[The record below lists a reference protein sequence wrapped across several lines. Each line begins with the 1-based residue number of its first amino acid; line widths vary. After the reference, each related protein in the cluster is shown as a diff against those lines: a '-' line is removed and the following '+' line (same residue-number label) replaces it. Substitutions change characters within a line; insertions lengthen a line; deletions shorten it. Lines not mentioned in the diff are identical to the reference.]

1 MRVLD
6 FNDLY
11 ESSVAPVPGSVS
23 ADFTM
28 YQESLGL
35 ANGSSTS
42 FGPLS
47 FTPIEEKAILVFVN
61 GLLVEDSLWALSGSD
76 ILFGTAPADAASV
89 YVAYIT
95 EGTPTPTVPAGT
107 LQVEY
112 RTITG
117 GEATAKSLTL
127 IATPISAANV
137 MVDMIQGSAQEYS
150 SDFTVSG
157 TTLSWSG
164 LGLDLI
170 VGLVAGDKL
179 RIQYLSA

>member
-1 MRVLD
+1 MRQIEFSD
-6 FNDLY
+6 GY
-11 ESSVAPVPGSVS
+11 ESSVAPIPGSIS

-35 ANGSSTS
+35 ADGVAVS

-47 FTPIEEKAILVFVN
+47 FTPIEEKAIMVFVN
-61 GLLVEDSLWALSGSD
+61 GVIVEDSLWALSGSD
-76 ILFGTAPADAASV
+76 ILFGTAPADASSV

-95 EGTPTPTVPAGT
+95 EGTPTPTVPSGT

-112 RTITG
+112 RTISG
-117 GEATAKSLTL
+117 AEATAKNLTL
-127 IATPISAANV
+127 IATPLSAANV
-137 MVDMIQGSAQEYS
+137 MVDMIQGSSQEYS
-150 SDFTVSG
+150 VDFTVTG

-164 LGLDLI
+164 LGLDLV

>member
-6 FNDLY
+6 FSDGY
-11 ESSVAPVPGSVS
+11 ELSVAPIPGSIS
-23 ADFTM
+23 ADFSA
-28 YQESLGL
+28 YQESLGT
-35 ANGSSTS
+35 ADGIAVS
-42 FGPLS
+42 FGPLT
-47 FTPIEEKAILVFVN
+47 FTPLEEKAILVFINGVQVN
-61 GLLVEDSLWALSGSD
+61 DSLWSLSDAD
-76 ILFGTAPADAASV
+76 ILFSTAPAHAYNIYV
-89 YVAYIT
+89 YYIT
-95 EGTPTPTVPAGT
+95 EGTPVPSVPSGA

-112 RTITG
+112 RTISG

-127 IATPISAANV
+127 SATPLSAANV
-137 MVDMIQGSAQEYS
+137 MVDMVQGSAQEYS
-150 SDFTVSG
+150 VDFTVSG